1 MSTAMAHVR
10 KGRAVSPR
18 PPRSYV
24 SSGLFDPIGHWI
36 LGVGH
41 WMLRF
46 LQPVARR
53 VEPGGFRSHRVNAL
67 AYSRSPSVLSTL
79 GVLLLLCPAV
89 RADEISLRNGS
100 SLTGRVLM
108 VQSGSYVFQDDAPRG
123 TMQNIPKAAVR
134 YALYDDPAQ
143 ADRVL
148 GIRSALR
155 HAEGEASFVR
165 LLPTRPFG
173 QAILEAVQNAHASIW
188 VSAYYIS
195 GSSTSPIKDFYTAL
209 AEKAQ
214 QGLDVVVVSEY
225 GPGTSARVREA
236 TYNFARELEQ
246 SGIRV
251 LFMSGYRILHK
262 KMILVDSQIALLGSA
277 NLTMAG
283 TLQSD
288 EMNVE
293 IRQPA
298 FVARMHKDFEKIM
311 ASAQTAEASNSKEN
325 K

>member
-1 MSTAMAHVR
+1 MISAMAQIR
-10 KGRAVSPR
+10 QGRDAAPLA
-18 PPRSYV
+18 
-24 SSGLFDPIGHWI
+24 SGLFGCALGHWI

-41 WMLRF
+41 WILRF
-46 LQPVARR
+46 GSPARGR
-53 VEPGGFRSHRVNAL
+53 AGSSFAV
-67 AYSRSPSVLSTL
+67 L
-79 GVLLLLCPAV
+79 GVLILLSAV
-89 RADEISLRNGS
+89 SRADEISLRDGS
-100 SLTGRVLM
+100 SLTGRVLL
-108 VQSGSYVFQDDAPRG
+108 VQSGGYVFQDNAPRG

-134 YALYDDPAQ
+134 YVLYDDPAQ

-155 HAEGEASFVR
+155 QVEGDPSVVR

-173 QAILEAVQNAHASIW
+173 QAILAAVQNAQTSIW

-195 GSSTSPIKDFYTAL
+195 GSSTRPIKDFYAAL
-209 AEKAQ
+209 TEKAQ
-214 QGLDVVVVSEY
+214 QGLDVVVLSEY

-251 LFMSGYRILHK
+251 RFMSGYRILHK
-262 KMILVDSQIALLGSA
+262 KMILVDHQIALLGSA

-288 EMNVE
+288 EMNLE

-298 FVARMHKDFEKIM
+298 FVARMRKDFDKIM
-311 ASAQTAEASNSKEN
+311 ASALPADATHAKEI

>member
-1 MSTAMAHVR
+1 MAQIR
-10 KGRAVSPR
+10 QGRDAAPLA
-18 PPRSYV
+18 
-24 SSGLFDPIGHWI
+24 SGLFGCALGHWI

-41 WMLRF
+41 WILRF
-46 LQPVARR
+46 GSPARGR
-53 VEPGGFRSHRVNAL
+53 AGSSFAV
-67 AYSRSPSVLSTL
+67 L
-79 GVLLLLCPAV
+79 GVLILLSAV
-89 RADEISLRNGS
+89 SRADEISLRDGS
-100 SLTGRVLM
+100 SLTGRVLL
-108 VQSGSYVFQDDAPRG
+108 VQSGGYVFQDNAPRG

-134 YALYDDPAQ
+134 YVLYDDPAQ

-155 HAEGEASFVR
+155 QVEGDPSVVR

-173 QAILEAVQNAHASIW
+173 QAILAAVQNAQTSIW

-195 GSSTSPIKDFYTAL
+195 GSSTRPIKDFYAAL
-209 AEKAQ
+209 TEKAQ
-214 QGLDVVVVSEY
+214 QGLDVVVLSEY

-251 LFMSGYRILHK
+251 RFMSGYRILHK

-293 IRQPA
+293 VRSPA
-298 FVARMHKDFEKIM
+298 FVARMRKDFESIV
-311 ASAQTAEASNSKEN
+311 ASAQTANAANQKE
-325 K
+325 KL

>member
-1 MSTAMAHVR
+1 MAQIR
-10 KGRAVSPR
+10 QGRDAAPLA
-18 PPRSYV
+18 
-24 SSGLFDPIGHWI
+24 SGLFGCALGHWI

-41 WMLRF
+41 WILRF
-46 LQPVARR
+46 GSPARGR
-53 VEPGGFRSHRVNAL
+53 AGSSFAV
-67 AYSRSPSVLSTL
+67 L
-79 GVLLLLCPAV
+79 GVLLLLSAASH
-89 RADEISLRNGS
+89 ADEISFRDGS

-108 VQSGSYVFQDDAPRG
+108 VQSGGYVFQDGAPRG

-134 YALYDDPAQ
+134 TVLYDDPAM
-143 ADRVL
+143 ADRAL

-155 HAEGEASFVR
+155 LVEGDPSFVR

-173 QAILEAVQNAHASIW
+173 QTILEAVQNARTSIW

-195 GSSTSPIKDFYTAL
+195 GSSISPVKDIYAAL
-209 AEKAQ
+209 AEKAR

-236 TYNFARELEQ
+236 TYNFARELEK

-251 LFMSGYRILHK
+251 LFMSERRILHK
-262 KMILVDSQIALLGSA
+262 KMILVDNQIALLGSA

-298 FVARMHKDFEKIM
+298 FIVRMQMDFESVM
-311 ASAQTAEASNSKEN
+311 ATALTAYDAHAKET

>member
-1 MSTAMAHVR
+1 MNTAVAQARHD
-10 KGRAVSPR
+10 RAVSPR
-18 PPRSYV
+18 PPGCSGGTTAV
-24 SSGLFDPIGHWI
+24 SSGLFGRP
-36 LGVGH
+36 LGH
-41 WMLRF
+41 WMLDVGNWMLRF
-46 LQPVARR
+46 PLPARGR
-53 VEPGGFRSHRVNAL
+53 AGSSL
-67 AYSRSPSVLSTL
+67 AIF
-79 GVLLLLCPAV
+79 GVLLLLLSAAS
-89 RADEISLRNGS
+89 RADEISLRDGS

-108 VQSGSYVFQDDAPRG
+108 VQTGGYVFQDGAPRV

-134 YALYDDPAQ
+134 TVFYDDPAM
-143 ADRVL
+143 ADRAL

-155 HAEGEASFVR
+155 LVEGDSSFVR

-173 QAILEAVQNAHASIW
+173 QAILEAVQNAQTSIW

-195 GSSTSPIKDFYTAL
+195 GSSTSPIKDFYAAL
-209 AEKAQ
+209 AEKAR

-225 GPGTSARVREA
+225 GSGTSARVREA

-251 LFMSGYRILHK
+251 RFMSGYRILHK
-262 KMILVDSQIALLGSA
+262 KMILVDNQIALLGSA

-298 FVARMHKDFEKIM
+298 FVARMQKDFEKIM
-311 ASAQTAEASNSKEN
+311 ASALTTTSTAGE
-325 K
+325 

>member
-1 MSTAMAHVR
+1 M
-10 KGRAVSPR
+10 
-18 PPRSYV
+18 
-24 SSGLFDPIGHWI
+24 LFGCPLGHWI
-36 LGVGH
+36 L
-41 WMLRF
+41 RF
-46 LQPVARR
+46 GSPARGR
-53 VEPGGFRSHRVNAL
+53 AGSSFA
-67 AYSRSPSVLSTL
+67 VLC
-79 GVLLLLCPAV
+79 VLLIICHAV
-89 RADEISLRNGS
+89 RADEISLRDGT

-108 VQSGSYVFQDDAPRG
+108 VQTSGYVFQDDAPRG
-123 TMQNIPKAAVR
+123 TMQNIPKTAVR
-134 YALYDDPAQ
+134 YILYDDPAQ

-155 HAEGEASFVR
+155 LAEGDPSFVR
-165 LLPTRPFG
+165 LLPTRPYG
-173 QAILEAVQNAHASIW
+173 QTILEAVQNAQTSIW

-195 GSSTSPIKDFYTAL
+195 GSSTRPIKDFYAAL
-209 AEKAQ
+209 EEKAR

-251 LFMSGYRILHK
+251 LFMNGHRILHK
-262 KMILVDSQIALLGSA
+262 KMILVDNHIALLGSA

-288 EMNVE
+288 EMNAE
-293 IRQPA
+293 IRQTA
-298 FVARMHKDFEKIM
+298 FVAHMHKDFEKIM
-311 ASAQTAEASNSKEN
+311 ASAQTSEAANAKEN

>member
-1 MSTAMAHVR
+1 MSAAMAHVR
-10 KGRAVSPR
+10 KGRAVSPK
-18 PPRSYV
+18 PPGSSV
-24 SSGLFDPIGHWI
+24 SSGLFGRPLCHWI

-41 WMLRF
+41 WILRF
-46 LQPVARR
+46 GSPARGR
-53 VEPGGFRSHRVNAL
+53 AGSSL
-67 AYSRSPSVLSTL
+67 AIF
-79 GVLLLLCPAV
+79 GVLLLLLSAAS
-89 RADEISLRNGS
+89 RADEISLRDGCS
-100 SLTGRVLM
+100 ITGRVLM
-108 VQSGSYVFQDDAPRG
+108 VQADGYVFQENTPPG
-123 TMQNIPKAAVR
+123 LMQNIPKAAVR
-134 YALYDDPAQ
+134 YVLYDDPTQ
-143 ADRVL
+143 ADRVM
-148 GIRSALR
+148 GIQASLR
-155 HAEGEASFVR
+155 HVEGDPSFVR

-173 QAILEAVQNAHASIW
+173 QTILEAVQNARTSIW

-195 GSSTSPIKDFYTAL
+195 GSATSPIKDFYTVL

-251 LFMSGYRILHK
+251 LFMNGHRILHK
-262 KMILVDSQIALLGSA
+262 KMILVDNHIALLGSA

-288 EMNVE
+288 EMNAE
-293 IRQPA
+293 IRQTA
-298 FVARMHKDFEKIM
+298 FVAHVHKDFEKIM
-311 ASAQTAEASNSKEN
+311 ASAQTSEAANAKEN

>member
-1 MSTAMAHVR
+1 MISAMPQIQ

-18 PPRSYV
+18 PPGCSGGTTAV
-24 SSGLFDPIGHWI
+24 SSGLFGRPLGHWI
-36 LGVGH
+36 LNVGH
-41 WMLRF
+41 WIFRF
-46 LQPVARR
+46 PPPARGR
-53 VEPGGFRSHRVNAL
+53 AGSSFAV
-67 AYSRSPSVLSTL
+67 L
-79 GVLLLLCPAV
+79 GVLLLLFSAAS
-89 RADEISLRNGS
+89 RADEISLRDGS

-108 VQSGSYVFQDDAPRG
+108 VQSGGYVFQDNAPRG

-134 YALYDDPAQ
+134 YVLYDDPAQ
-143 ADRVL
+143 ADHIL
-148 GIRSALR
+148 GIRGALR
-155 HAEGEASFVR
+155 HADGDASFVR

-173 QAILEAVQNAHASIW
+173 QAILEAVQNAKTSIW

-195 GSSTSPIKDFYTAL
+195 GSSTSPIKDFYAAL
-209 AEKAQ
+209 EEKAQ

-251 LFMSGYRILHK
+251 RFMSGYRILHK
-262 KMILVDSQIALLGSA
+262 KMILVDNQIALLGSA

-298 FVARMHKDFEKIM
+298 FVARMRKDFEKIM
-311 ASAQTAEASNSKEN
+311 ASALTAYDAHAKET

>member
-1 MSTAMAHVR
+1 M
-10 KGRAVSPR
+10 
-18 PPRSYV
+18 
-24 SSGLFDPIGHWI
+24 
-36 LGVGH
+36 
-41 WMLRF
+41 
-46 LQPVARR
+46 
-53 VEPGGFRSHRVNAL
+53 
-67 AYSRSPSVLSTL
+67 
-79 GVLLLLCPAV
+79 LLLLLSAAS
-89 RADEISLRNGS
+89 RADEISLRDGT

-108 VQSGSYVFQDDAPRG
+108 VQTSGYVFQDGAPRG

-134 YALYDDPAQ
+134 YVLYDDPTQ

-148 GIRSALR
+148 GISSALR
-155 HAEGEASFVR
+155 HAEGEPSFVR
-165 LLPTRPFG
+165 LFPTRPFG
-173 QAILEAVQNAHASIW
+173 QAILEAVQNAQTSIW

-195 GSSTSPIKDFYTAL
+195 GSSTSPIKDFYAAL

-251 LFMSGYRILHK
+251 RFMSGYRILHK
-262 KMILVDSQIALLGSA
+262 KMILVDNQIALLGSA

-298 FVARMHKDFEKIM
+298 FVARMQKDFEKIM
-311 ASAQTAEASNSKEN
+311 ASALTTTSTAGE
-325 K
+325 

>member
-1 MSTAMAHVR
+1 MAHVR

-18 PPRSYV
+18 PPRSSV
-24 SSGLFDPIGHWI
+24 SSGLFGCPLGHWI
-36 LGVGH
+36 LGVGY
-41 WMLRF
+41 WILRF
-46 LQPVARR
+46 LRTVARR
-53 VEPGGFRSHRVNAL
+53 GEPGRFRSRRVNAP
-67 AYSRSPSVLSTL
+67 AYSRSPSVLSAL
-79 GVLLLLCPAV
+79 GVLLLLCPAAQ
-89 RADEISLRNGS
+89 ADEISLRDGS

-108 VQSGSYVFQDDAPRG
+108 VQSDGYVFQDNAPRG

-134 YALYDDPAQ
+134 YVLYDDPAQ
-143 ADRVL
+143 ADRIF
-148 GIRSALR
+148 GIHSSLR
-155 HAEGEASFVR
+155 HVEGDPSFVR

-173 QAILEAVQNAHASIW
+173 QAILEAVQNAQTSIW

-195 GSSTSPIKDFYTAL
+195 GSSTRPIKDFYATL
-209 AEKAQ
+209 ADKAR

-246 SGIRV
+246 SGIRI

-298 FVARMHKDFEKIM
+298 FVARMRKDFESIM
-311 ASAQTAEASNSKEN
+311 ASAQTSEAANTQEKQ
-325 K
+325 

>member
-1 MSTAMAHVR
+1 M
-10 KGRAVSPR
+10 
-18 PPRSYV
+18 
-24 SSGLFDPIGHWI
+24 
-36 LGVGH
+36 
-41 WMLRF
+41 
-46 LQPVARR
+46 
-53 VEPGGFRSHRVNAL
+53 
-67 AYSRSPSVLSTL
+67 L
-79 GVLLLLCPAV
+79 GVLILLSAV
-89 RADEISLRNGS
+89 SRADEISLRDGS

-134 YALYDDPAQ
+134 YVLYDDPAL
-143 ADRVL
+143 AGRVL

-155 HAEGEASFVR
+155 HVEGDPSFVR

-173 QAILEAVQNAHASIW
+173 QAILEAVQNAHTSIW

-209 AEKAQ
+209 AEKAR
-214 QGLDVVVVSEY
+214 QGLEVVVVSEY

-262 KMILVDSQIALLGSA
+262 KMILVDNHIALLGSA

-298 FVARMHKDFEKIM
+298 IAARMRKDFESIM
-311 ASAQTAEASNSKEN
+311 ASAQTAEAANTQEKQ
-325 K
+325 

>member
-1 MSTAMAHVR
+1 MIAI
-10 KGRAVSPR
+10 RAS
-18 PPRSYV
+18 
-24 SSGLFDPIGHWI
+24 I
-36 LGVGH
+36 LII
-41 WMLRF
+41 ML
-46 LQPVARR
+46 
-53 VEPGGFRSHRVNAL
+53 SL
-67 AYSRSPSVLSTL
+67 AVH
-79 GVLLLLCPAV
+79 GQ
-89 RADEISLRNGS
+89 ADEISLRDGTS
-100 SLTGRVLM
+100 MTGRVLM
-108 VQSGSYVFQDDAPRG
+108 VQSNGYVFQDNAPRG
-123 TMQNIPKAAVR
+123 TMHNIPQTAVR
-134 YALYDDPAQ
+134 YILYDDPVQ
-143 ADRVL
+143 ADRIL
-148 GIRSALR
+148 GIRGALR
-155 HAEGEASFVR
+155 HAEGDASFVR

-173 QAILEAVQNAHASIW
+173 QAILDAARNAQTSIW

-195 GSSTSPIKDFYTAL
+195 GSSTRPIKDFYAAL

-236 TYNFARELEQ
+236 TYDFALELEK

-251 LFMSGYRILHK
+251 LFMNGYHILHK
-262 KMILVDSQIALLGSA
+262 KIILVDGQIALLGSA

>member
-1 MSTAMAHVR
+1 MIAH
-10 KGRAVSPR
+10 R
-18 PPRSYV
+18 PA
-24 SSGLFDPIGHWI
+24 II
-36 LGVGH
+36 I
-41 WMLRF
+41 
-46 LQPVARR
+46 
-53 VEPGGFRSHRVNAL
+53 
-67 AYSRSPSVLSTL
+67 T
-79 GVLLLLCPAV
+79 LLCLSSLG
-89 RADEISLRNGS
+89 RADEISLRDGS

-108 VQSGSYVFQDDAPRG
+108 VQSDGYVFQDDAPRG
-123 TMQNIPKAAVR
+123 TMHNVPKSAVQ
-134 YALYDDPAQ
+134 YVLYDDPAM
-143 ADRVL
+143 ADRAL

-155 HAEGEASFVR
+155 HAEGDSSFVR

-173 QAILEAVQNAHASIW
+173 QAILDVVQNAQTSIW

-195 GSSTSPIKDFYTAL
+195 GSSTRPIKDFYATL

-225 GPGTSARVREA
+225 GSGTSARVREV

-262 KMILVDSQIALLGSA
+262 KMILVDDQIALLGSA

-293 IRQPA
+293 IRQPV
-298 FVARMHKDFEKIM
+298 FVARVHKDFEKIM
-311 ASAQTAEASNSKEN
+311 ASAQTADAANQKE
-325 K
+325 KL